1 MRSRSLPQPP
11 TRTAST
17 ISGRSSNLMN
27 AAKPADGLLSG
38 GQTIALLETLG
49 KSVNGMTEEQAAR
62 DMGVQRAASYA
73 RSEEHT
79 SELQSL
85 MRISSA
91 VFCLKKK
98 TQQIHETHH

>member
-1 MRSRSLPQPP
+1 MSKDRPYSALVQRLKAAGLRP
-11 TRTAST
+11 TRQRLALAKLLFEAPGGCDRHMTAEQLHAEAVADNVRVSLAT
-17 ISGRSSNLMN
+17 IYNSLHQFTE
-27 AAKPADGLLSG
+27 AGL
-38 GQTIALLETLG
+38 
-49 KSVNGMTEEQAAR
+49 
-62 DMGVQRAASYA
+62 

-98 TQQIHETHH
+98 TQQ

>member
-1 MRSRSLPQPP
+1 MPLLEQREVGFADADGGREILGLHLAPRQHHVEIDPDRHQTKPSFSAFRA
-11 TRTAST
+11 TASL
-17 ISGRSSNLMN
+17 RMR
-27 AAKPADGLLSG
+27 A
-38 GQTIALLETLG
+38 IARTHTH
-49 KSVNGMTEEQAAR
+49 S
-62 DMGVQRAASYA
+62 

-98 TQQIHETHH
+98 KTQRKQTI

>member
-1 MRSRSLPQPP
+1 MARSIAAEMHSGFAALRQECTMNLRHRLPTPSLLAGA
-11 TRTAST
+11 TADVARIQHLWT
-17 ISGRSSNLMN
+17 MARDHYG
-27 AAKPADGLLSG
+27 ADGPFLFG
-38 GQTIALLETLG
+38 AFG
-49 KSVNGMTEEQAAR
+49 AA
-62 DMGVQRAASYA
+62 DIM

-98 TQQIHETHH
+98 TQQK